1 MRFFYFGISYMCI
14 AQDNRILFSVL
25 WVYYRLRHLLPCI
38 IGFLQILF
46 PVLVAILAFGF
57 LGEAA
62 QLVMVVVLH
71 LIGVVGHE
79 AFRLFEPGRRLVE
92 IMITFFILVVVC
104 CLLNWN
110 LSGNNN
116 SEQHQIL
123 CPSIDY
129 TVFRSFR
136 ANMQDAGAQFFFY
149 TIADG
154 SANT

>member
-1 MRFFYFGISYMCI
+1 MCI

-25 WVYYRLRHLLPCI
+25 WIYYRLRHPIPCLE
-38 IGFLQILF
+38 GFLQILL
-46 PVLVAILAFGF
+46 PMLVAILAFGF
-57 LGEAA
+57 LGESA

-71 LIGVVGHE
+71 LIGVVGHK

-92 IMITFFILVVVC
+92 ITMTFFMFI
-104 CLLNWN
+104 NWN

>member
-1 MRFFYFGISYMCI
+1 MNIPLSQFRITSDGYLRVLEAVFDLSFPMSLAELHVQKDSNLLLLSLAPSMTNTADTTIKKAKPFGPAFYSSI
-14 AQDNRILFSVL
+14 
-25 WVYYRLRHLLPCI
+25 
-38 IGFLQILF
+38 
-46 PVLVAILAFGF
+46 
-57 LGEAA
+57 
-62 QLVMVVVLH
+62 
-71 LIGVVGHE
+71 
-79 AFRLFEPGRRLVE
+79 
-92 IMITFFILVVVC
+92 
-104 CLLNWN
+104 NWN

-123 CPSIDY
+123 CPCIDY

>member
-1 MRFFYFGISYMCI
+1 MPPSIHFVDYANSCSKFLEFFCYTSSD
-14 AQDNRILFSVL
+14 A
-25 WVYYRLRHLLPCI
+25 LRTTCYDDY
-38 IGFLQILF
+38 
-46 PVLVAILAFGF
+46 
-57 LGEAA
+57 
-62 QLVMVVVLH
+62 
-71 LIGVVGHE
+71 
-79 AFRLFEPGRRLVE
+79 
-92 IMITFFILVVVC
+92 FILEIHIC
-104 CLLNWN
+104 ISSINRN